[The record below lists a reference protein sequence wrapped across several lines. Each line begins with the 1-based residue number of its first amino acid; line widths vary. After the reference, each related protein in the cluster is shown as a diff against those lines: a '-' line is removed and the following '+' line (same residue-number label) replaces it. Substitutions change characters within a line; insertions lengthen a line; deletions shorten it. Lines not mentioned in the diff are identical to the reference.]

1 MCVCVRACLCLFRET
16 AMAPTAM
23 LGAEALLELNEALV
37 HEHTLKSTDNA
48 IEFTLLCV
56 CGWVWTY
63 MMSVVCDD

>member
-1 MCVCVRACLCLFRET
+1 
-16 AMAPTAM
+16 MAPTAM